1 MTESATDG
9 GGILK
14 TDKRG
19 RVRSTLDQRL
29 AVLEQ
34 MERSGLSGPQFARVA
49 GIPYQTLATWRQR
62 HKKAGQSQ
70 PPAVRLTPAEAGAG
84 PCRSIRLV
92 EVAAAAEPA
101 TSARLRIDLPGGAST
116 VVADRA
122 QAALAAALIQ
132 ALEVATSC

>member
-1 MTESATDG
+1 M
-9 GGILK
+9 
-14 TDKRG
+14 
-19 RVRSTLDQRL
+19 RSTLDQRL